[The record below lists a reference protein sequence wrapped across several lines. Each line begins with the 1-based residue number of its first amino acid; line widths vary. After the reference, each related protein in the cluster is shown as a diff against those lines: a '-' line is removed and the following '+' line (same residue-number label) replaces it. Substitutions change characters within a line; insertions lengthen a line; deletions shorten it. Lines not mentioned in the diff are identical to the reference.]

1 MIPEELFQAVA
12 ELLAYVYRVAAR
24 TQSGRERSER
34 CRRMN
39 TFLSKAGKH
48 ADLAAA
54 GAVVLVVVMMIIPLP
69 PFLLDLAI
77 TLNISAALMIVVATL
92 YVPRALDFSA
102 FPSLLLL
109 TTLFRLAI
117 NVSVTRLVLLHGD
130 AGHVVEAF
138 GNFVVGGNVV
148 VGLIIFLILIVIQ
161 FVVITN
167 GAGRVAEVGAR
178 FTLDA
183 MPGKQMAIDADLNTG
198 QITDEEAR
206 KRRAEISQE
215 ADFYGAMDGA
225 SKFVKGDAMAGIL
238 ITLINLVGGIII
250 GVMQQGMP
258 FGEAAHKFSLLTVG
272 DGLCAQIPALLI
284 SVATGILVTRSAS
297 EKDLGND
304 IADQLL
310 DQRKAPMVAGAVIMG
325 FALIPALP
333 KIPVPADRRRVLRR
347 RLVAAQAPEP
357 ARARGRPSARR
368 PRPRRR
374 DRPSCRARATPRST
388 RSRSIRSS
396 SRSGSASSR
405 SSTSTRGG
413 TLLAR
418 VATIRRQIA
427 SEMGMVIPPVRIRD
441 DVALDSHEYVM
452 RVRGTEVARGGVMA
466 GHQLAMDPG
475 DAMGEL
481 PGVPT
486 TEPAFGLPAVWI
498 ADRSRAEAEA
508 LGWTVVD
515 AESVVVTHLTETI
528 RAHAAELLTRQ
539 ETRHLLDQLKEVNAA
554 VVDEVVPDVLSLGE
568 IQRVLQALLREGVS
582 VRDLGAIVEAIGD
595 KARLTR
601 DPSMLAEYARQALGR
616 TIVAPY
622 LDLEGTLR
630 AIALDPALEQEI
642 AESLVQTADGE
653 FLAMDPHR
661 AGTLVDACAEQVEH
675 ALEPRRPAG
684 AAVLGA
690 RAPAPAAAVRAAPAA
705 ARRLLLQRDHAGH
718 RGRDQ
723 RRDRARRRDGRRRD
737 VECLTTNS

>member
-1 MIPEELFQAVA
+1 
-12 ELLAYVYRVAAR
+12 
-24 TQSGRERSER
+24 
-34 CRRMN
+34 MN
-39 TFLSKAGKH
+39 SMMKKAGRH
-48 ADLAAA
+48 ADLLAA
-54 GAVVLVVVMMIIPLP
+54 GAVVLVVVLMVIPLP

-77 TLNISAALMIVVATL
+77 TLNISSALMIVVATL

-130 AGHVVEAF
+130 AGHVVTAF

-206 KRRAEISQE
+206 RRRREIAQE

-238 ITLINLVGGIII
+238 ITLINLVGGIVI
-250 GVMQQGMP
+250 GVAQQGLP

-304 IADQLL
+304 IAGQLL
-310 DQRKAPMVAGAVIMG
+310 DQRKAPMVAGSVICA
-325 FALIPALP
+325 FALVPALP
-333 KIPVPADRRRVLRR
+333 KLPFLLI
-347 RLVAAQAPEP
+347 
-357 ARARGRPSARR
+357 
-368 PRPRRR
+368 
-374 DRPSCRARATPRST
+374 
-388 RSRSIRSS
+388 
-396 SRSGSASSR
+396 GSAFFLVGWSLR
-405 SSTSTRGG
+405 KQPTTKEREEAQRAAAASTAQQQAELPAPRDAALDALALDPLELAIGFGLVPLVDQNAGG

-418 VATIRRQIA
+418 VGTIRRQIA
-427 SEMGMVIPPVRIRD
+427 SELGMVIPPVRIRD

-475 DAMGEL
+475 DAIGQL
-481 PGVPT
+481 DGVPT

-498 ADRSRAEAEA
+498 RDAQRAEAEA

-515 AESVVVTHLTETI
+515 TESVVVTHLTEVI
-528 RAHAAELLTRQ
+528 RAHAADLLTRQ

-601 DPSMLAEYARQALGR
+601 DPAMLAEYARQAMGR

-630 AIALDPALEQEI
+630 AIALDPSLEQEV
-642 AESLVQTADGE
+642 AEALVQTADGE

-661 AGTLVDACAEQVEH
+661 AASLVQACADQVEH
-675 ALEPRRPAG
+675 ALGR
-684 AAVLGA
+684 GA
-690 RAPAPAAAVRAAPAA
+690 RPVLLCSARVRRHLRRLCEQRLPQLAVCSYNEISTGVSVETTGVIGPAETMAAAVAA
-705 ARRLLLQRDHAGH
+705 
-718 RGRDQ
+718 
-723 RRDRARRRDGRRRD
+723 
-737 VECLTTNS
+737 V